1 MNEPNETAKSA
12 ELPPSLKE
20 ELVLTENEFGLFE
33 LMRDGVVQSL
43 TCTPH
48 DGHFHCTVNL
58 SHDDHRFRIFSSHS
72 SALDAFMKARV
83 EIITAKIEGNQIYT
97 AKALKKRKEL
107 GLS

>member
-1 MNEPNETAKSA
+1 M
-12 ELPPSLKE
+12 
-20 ELVLTENEFGLFE
+20 LTENEFGLFE

-48 DGHFHCTVNL
+48 DGHFHCTISLAHGSYRTL
-58 SHDDHRFRIFSSHS
+58 SSYS

-83 EIITAKIEGNQIYT
+83 EIITAKIEGSQIYT